1 MRRRTGFGGA
11 EGAERLGSLEGVG
24 DVGFVV
30 GGVECDAV
38 PAALVLLVADAEAG
52 KSIKGRGKGDSRR
65 KQDIAPSPSN
75 NHQQTFLFHLTKT
88 KPLT

>member
-11 EGAERLGSLEGVG
+11 EGAEWLGSLEGVG

-30 GGVECDAV
+30 GSVECDAV

-52 KSIKGRGKGDSRR
+52 KSIKGREKRTHVGNRILLLIPK
-65 KQDIAPSPSN
+65 
-75 NHQQTFLFHLTKT
+75 HFLCGNPQLSTAGS
-88 KPLT
+88 